1 MRDIGGQRTSSGT
14 ANPDSLK
21 VFCVIKVISMS
32 LIVGCRP
39 G

>member
-14 ANPDSLK
+14 AGRESLEA
-21 VFCVIKVISMS
+21 FCVIKVISMS
-32 LIVGCRP
+32 LIVGCKP